1 MCNNNNNNALNN
13 NFYYYGRLKY
23 LILLFKI
30 HMGTRKDF
38 FIFIYNLGT
47 RPQKGAPSL
56 V

>member
-1 MCNNNNNNALNN
+1 MH
-13 NFYYYGRLKY
+13 GETVKY

-38 FIFIYNLGT
+38 FKFVYNLGT
-47 RPQKGAPSL
+47 RPQKGAPAL

>member
-1 MCNNNNNNALNN
+1 MWNNNNN
-13 NFYYYGRLKY
+13 YYYYNYGRLKY

-47 RPQKGAPSL
+47 RPEKGAPAL